1 MTGAGSFRRWLGCAP
16 TIVARVSHGSAAWE
30 PAQRF
35 LNNHRTDVGR
45 SQPCSDLTSGAA
57 PRAPRDLHLVDGGT
71 CKELARRTRTIP
83 GSCLRGFLLKKQSCR
98 FLIAQ
103 PNGVRLSC
111 AAVLWFSQL
120 QFYH

>member
-35 LNNHRTDVGR
+35 LNNHRIDVGC

-57 PRAPRDLHLVDGGT
+57 HRAPRDLHLLDGREMEGT
-71 CKELARRTRTIP
+71 HPSDLTPIRGLTNW
-83 GSCLRGFLLKKQSCR
+83 GSLENSLCR
-98 FLIAQ
+98 FACMRSLT
-103 PNGVRLSC
+103 GC
-111 AAVLWFSQL
+111 A
-120 QFYH
+120 

>member
-16 TIVARVSHGSAAWE
+16 TILAQVSHASAAWE

-35 LNNHRTDVGR
+35 LNNPRTDVGR

-57 PRAPRDLHLVDGGT
+57 PRAPRDLHLLDGLAMQGT
-71 CKELARRTRTIP
+71 QPVGFHAESGTDQLGFFGKQLM
-83 GSCLRGFLLKKQSCR
+83 SFCLH
-98 FLIAQ
+98 AQ

-111 AAVLWFSQL
+111 GAVLC
-120 QFYH
+120 